1 MEAVL
6 CIDLGGTKSA
16 ASLVTRDGD
25 IRFRTA
31 AKTPGNAAAD
41 DLASFLISLGKTV
54 LAETSELPI
63 GIGVSVGG
71 PTDARRGEAWA
82 APALPGWGHGY
93 PLASVLSDAFDGITV
108 RLENDADATA
118 LAEHRFG
125 AGQGTQTMAFLT
137 VGTGIGS
144 GLIVENRLLRGKTGA
159 GGEIGHV
166 CVDHPGRA
174 CVCGMC
180 GCLEAY
186 ACGPSI
192 VNVARELG
200 SAATDGPSAV
210 ALARAGEA
218 AAKQAFD
225 QAGEMLGRGL
235 ATLSMLIEPE
245 RFVLGTLAVHASDLL
260 IPPAEASLRRHS
272 WARNV
277 SGVTIVPA
285 GLGDRAQDLAAL
297 CAFLARESE

>member
-1 MEAVL
+1 M
-6 CIDLGGTKSA
+6 
-16 ASLVTRDGD
+16 
-25 IRFRTA
+25 
-31 AKTPGNAAAD
+31 
-41 DLASFLISLGKTV
+41 SLGKKVIQST
-54 LAETSELPI
+54 AASAI

-71 PTDARRGEAWA
+71 PADARRGEAWA
-82 APALPGWGHGY
+82 APALPGWGQGY
-93 PLASVLSDAFDGITV
+93 PLAATLSDAFDGITV

-125 AGQGTQTMAFLT
+125 AGQGTHTMAFLT

-144 GLIVENRLLRGKTGA
+144 GLIVENRLLRGKSGA

-166 CVDHPGRA
+166 AVDHPGRA
-174 CVCGMC
+174 CVCGMH

-192 VNVARELG
+192 VKIAQELG

-210 ALARAGEA
+210 ALARAGET

-235 ATLSMLIEPE
+235 ATLSMLIEPQ
-245 RFVLGTLAVHASDLL
+245 RFVLGTLAVHAPDLL
-260 IPPAEASLRRHS
+260 IPPAKASHARHAWS
-272 WARNV
+272 RNASNV
-277 SGVTIVPA
+277 DIVPA
-285 GLGDRAQDLAAL
+285 GLRDRAQDLAAL